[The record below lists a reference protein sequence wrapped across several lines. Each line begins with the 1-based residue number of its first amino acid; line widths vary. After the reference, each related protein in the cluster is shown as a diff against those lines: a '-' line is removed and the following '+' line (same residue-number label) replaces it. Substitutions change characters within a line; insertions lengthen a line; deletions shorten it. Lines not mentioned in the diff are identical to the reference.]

1 MASLRKLISIKEDE
15 NNKINNYAQKER
27 ITFSEFVRKAANFYI
42 DKQEEI
48 ELGQYLKENCDSV
61 SKEEQADIEN
71 WIKELKNHTD
81 YDFNEGSEIT
91 LEKIIQGNL

>member
-15 NNKINNYAQKER
+15 YNKINNYAQKER

-48 ELGQYLKENCDSV
+48 ESSLTLF
-61 SKEEQADIEN
+61 
-71 WIKELKNHTD
+71 KELQNSTMSIGDLDKTTQ
-81 YDFNEGSEIT
+81 EEIINV
-91 LEKIIQGNL
+91 LQKL